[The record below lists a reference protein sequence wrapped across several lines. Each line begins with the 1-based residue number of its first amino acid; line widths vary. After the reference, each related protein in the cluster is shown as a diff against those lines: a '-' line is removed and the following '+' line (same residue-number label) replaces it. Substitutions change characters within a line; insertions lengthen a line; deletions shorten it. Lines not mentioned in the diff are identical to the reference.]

1 MTSIELSEKLKI
13 SHKAIMRYLKKYK
26 NDFTQFGN
34 MNPCILRY
42 GKGTKGGRPL
52 EFFNLN
58 SKQIDLL
65 IIYLPPN
72 NNIIRQYK
80 QIYID
85 KLYK

>member
-1 MTSIELSEKLKI
+1 MTSIELSEKLMI
-13 SHKAIMRYLKKYK
+13 SHKTIIRYLKKYK
-26 NDFTQFGN
+26 SDFIQFGN
-34 MNPCILRY
+34 MDSCILRY

-58 SKQIDLL
+58 DKQVDLL
-65 IIYLPPN
+65 VIYISAY